1 MGREK
6 MTFKKHVEE
15 IIQNEVLS
23 VVRQQGY
30 VLET

>member
-1 MGREK
+1 

-30 VLET
+30 VLETEIW